1 MQKTIKNS
9 MSKGI
14 KKILVLLLIILIIP
28 VVILKYPK
36 PEEKMRVPEGYH
48 KKITLT
54 SDVTINFVFVGFE
67 ENIIQPDI
75 VLESL
80 PRENTPTDWGRGNV
94 FELPFEYLHYNLSY
108 KFIFAPDGFANK
120 LFNYSNSIAE
130 FGPPTDYLIN
140 YDEESGQN
148 RLEEGEQIQ
157 YVNVTAVEDWI
168 NVNRAKYNLMF
179 KEPEYTLFFFDS
191 YTKGYMPTDTYHYW
205 KFYEERY
212 RPEEM
217 VIDMQAWGG
226 NYGFLWLDVGA
237 APSEYRN
244 EDSAEAYPPI
254 WEYDE
259 NTWDEFNEILSTVA
273 SFAVQYRFLPSYI
286 YHPVNRPVYISSHIW
301 VDDRSLITSDFEK
314 KVNFEECLE
323 RLRSYMPWLGWQ
335 GSHKTF
341 YLPDDDPGM
350 DETLR
355 KARFKEGKT
364 VYIDSKPV
372 MNYITR
378 NRGKYDRSPE
388 TFQNIWVNLFVLQ
401 GVQGFEGPMTYGIAA
416 GAPDGKGWGVLGTVN
431 DLVEYEYTVERCA
444 EWFHTLLVHEP
455 GHILGLHHP
464 HDGMINENGTT
475 KEGPVYWL
483 WDQSATIMSYRITPW
498 GGDQL
503 DRDNLA
509 RAHTK
514 LNIHESYKNLDTVY
528 ENLRAENREWIT
540 DELFKRVTATE
551 NNIKKAVNCFRSGDW
566 LQAATLS
573 YNALGYSQKALNIS
587 GGVDYKTR
595 EISWIDTFSH
605 AQVDP
610 NLPGWAEY
618 QTNPYHVYK
627 EIIIERGSEYAV
639 VEVSWDNGFTSAADL
654 FVGWNFND
662 TSSGA
667 VFDLE
672 EEQRIERSNSM
683 ERIVINFDDDGIRE
697 SGRIYAG
704 MGFYRGAAVNL
715 EYNVKITIYS
725 RMNS

>member
-1 MQKTIKNS
+1 MKVVD
-9 MSKGI
+9 MF
-14 KKILVLLLIILIIP
+14 KKRKLLSVLVIII
-28 VVILKYPK
+28 VVLAAFVFLRQT
-36 PEEKMRVPEGYH
+36 PEEKMRVPEGYCER
-48 KKITLT
+48 ITLS

-75 VLESL
+75 FLENL
-80 PRENTPTDWGRGNV
+80 PGENIPTDWGRGNV

-108 KFIFAPDGFANK
+108 NFVFAPDVFANK
-120 LFNYSNSIAE
+120 LFDYSNSIAE
-130 FGPPTDYLIN
+130 IGSPTDYLIQ

-148 RLEEGEQIQ
+148 RLGEGEQIQ

-168 NVNRAKYNLMF
+168 AENRGKYNLVF

-191 YTKGYMPTDTYHYW
+191 YTKGYMPADTYHYW
-205 KFYEERY
+205 KFYQERY

-226 NYGFLWLDVGA
+226 NYGFLWLDAGA
-237 APSEYRN
+237 APSEYRD
-244 EDSAEAYPPI
+244 EDSAEAYPPV
-254 WEYDE
+254 WHYNEATY
-259 NTWDEFNEILSTVA
+259 DEFNEMLTTVA

-301 VDDRSLITSDFEK
+301 VDDRSLITSDFEEK
-314 KVNFEECLE
+314 INFEECLD
-323 RLRSYMPWLGWQ
+323 RLRSYMPWLEWE

-378 NRGKYDRSPE
+378 NKEKYDRSPE
-388 TFQNIWVNLFVLQ
+388 DYQNIWVNLFVLQ
-401 GVQGFEGPMTYGIAA
+401 GIQVFEGPMTYGIAA

-431 DLVEYEYTVERCA
+431 DQVEYEYTVERCA

-464 HDGMINENGTT
+464 HDGMVNENGTT
-475 KEGPVYWL
+475 KPGPVYWL

-498 GGDQL
+498 GADQL

-514 LNIHESYKNLDTVY
+514 LNIHETYKNLDTVY

-540 DELFKRVTATE
+540 GDLFKQVTAAK
-551 NNIKKAVNCFRSGDW
+551 NNIKKSVNCFRSGDW
-566 LQAATLS
+566 LQAAESS
-573 YNALGYSQKALNIS
+573 YDALEKSQKALNLS
-587 GGVDYKTR
+587 GGVNYKIR
-595 EISWIDTFSH
+595 EITWTDTVTH
-605 AQVDP
+605 AGGEKD
-610 NLPGWAEY
+610 LPGLM
-618 QTNPYHVYK
+618 QLSLNPYHDYK
-627 EIIIERGSEYAV
+627 EININKGDEYAV
-639 VEVSWDNGFTSAADL
+639 VEVSWDNGLTSAADL
-654 FVGWNFND
+654 FAGWSFN
-662 TSSGA
+662 TEQAGA

-672 EEQRIERSNSM
+672 EEQRKERSGSV
-683 ERIVINFDDDGIRE
+683 ERIVIDFDDDSIRE

-715 EYNVKITIYS
+715 EYNVKITVYS
-725 RMNS
+725 RM

>member
-1 MQKTIKNS
+1 MKVVD
-9 MSKGI
+9 MLSKR
-14 KKILVLLLIILIIP
+14 KLLSVLVIII
-28 VVILKYPK
+28 VVSAAFVFLRQT
-36 PEEKMRVPEGYH
+36 PEEKMRVPENYH
-48 KKITLT
+48 ERITLT

-67 ENIIQPDI
+67 ENIIQPEI
-75 VLESL
+75 FLENL

-108 KFIFAPDGFANK
+108 NFVFAKDGFANK

-130 FGPPTDYLIN
+130 WGPATDYLIN
-140 YDEESGQN
+140 YDDESGQN

-168 NVNRAKYNLMF
+168 NVNRAKYNLVF

-191 YTKGYMPTDTYHYW
+191 YSKGYMPTNTYHYW
-205 KFYEERY
+205 KFYQERY

-226 NYGFLWLDVGA
+226 NHGFLWLDVGA
-237 APSEYRN
+237 APSEYRD

-259 NTWDEFNEILSTVA
+259 NTWDEFNEMLSTVA

-314 KVNFEECLE
+314 KMDFEECLE
-323 RLRSYMPWLGWQ
+323 RLRSFMPWLEWE
-335 GSHKTF
+335 GSHETF

-350 DETLR
+350 DETL
-355 KARFKEGKT
+355 KNARYKEGHG

-372 MNYITR
+372 MNYIER
-378 NRGKYDRSPE
+378 NRDKYDRSPE
-388 TFQNIWVNLFVLQ
+388 GFYNIWVNLFVLQ

-416 GAPDGKGWGVLGTVN
+416 GAPDGKAWGVLGTLN
-431 DLVEYEYTVERCA
+431 DQVEYEYTVERCA

-455 GHILGLHHP
+455 GHIIGLHHP
-464 HDGMINENGTT
+464 HDGMVNENGTT
-475 KEGPVYWL
+475 KPGPGYWL

-498 GGDQL
+498 GADQL

-514 LNIHESYKNLDTVY
+514 LNIHEAYKNLDIVY

-540 DELFKRVTATE
+540 GELFKQVTAAK
-551 NNIKKAVNCFRSGDW
+551 NNIQKAVNYFRSGDW

-573 YNALGYSQKALNIS
+573 YNALEYSQKALNLS
-587 GGVDYKTR
+587 GGENYKTR
-595 EISWIDTFSH
+595 EITWADTVTH
-605 AQVDP
+605 VGGEQD
-610 NLPGWAEY
+610 LPGWM
-618 QTNPYHVYK
+618 QLSVNPYHDYK
-627 EIIIERGSEYAV
+627 EININRGDEYAV
-639 VEVSWDNGFTSAADL
+639 VEVSWDNGLTSAADL
-654 FVGWNFND
+654 FVGWSFNKD
-662 TSSGA
+662 YAGA
-667 VFDLE
+667 IFDWE
-672 EEQRIERSNSM
+672 EEQRKERSGGV
-683 ERIVINFDDDGIRE
+683 ERIIVDFDDDNIRE

-704 MGFYRGAAVNL
+704 MGFYRGYSAAL
-715 EYNVKITIYS
+715 EYNVKVTIYS
-725 RMNS
+725 RLNS